1 MTEYWKKKIEAG
13 EFVLSALQRR
23 KNMCCGETTTIGTR
37 RSKSWMKSGER
48 MKRQDSEKEQRM
60 RMWERKKQR
69 RNSRKM
75 RRWKYIGIESPEREK
90 EETREEVMEEGEV
103 DEEIVVDLN
112 LEAVRGEEDEKT

>member
-1 MTEYWKKKIEAG
+1 
-13 EFVLSALQRR
+13 
-23 KNMCCGETTTIGTR
+23 
-37 RSKSWMKSGER
+37 
-48 MKRQDSEKEQRM
+48 
-60 RMWERKKQR
+60 
-69 RNSRKM
+69 M